1 MAGSSQQRSWG
12 KIVADKFATSA
23 SYTVSGATVVGGAL
37 SLSDIALFVGIIGTL
52 ATLFLTWY
60 FKKRSHDREQ
70 ELHRLDLEIR
80 QAQLQKLKKGGECDA

>member
-1 MAGSSQQRSWG
+1 LE
-12 KIVADKFATSA
+12 KTVADKFATSA

-60 FKKRSHDREQ
+60 FKKRSDEREQ
-70 ELHRLDLEIR
+70 SKHLIEMAKLQAELE
-80 QAQLQKLKKGGECDA
+80 KLVEND

>member
-1 MAGSSQQRSWG
+1 MAE
-12 KIVADKFATSA
+12 KFATSA

-60 FKKRSHDREQ
+60 FKKRSDEREQ
-70 ELHRLDLEIR
+70 IRHEIE
-80 QAQLQKLKKGGECDA
+80 LKKLDAEIKRIAQEASR

>member
-1 MAGSSQQRSWG
+1 
-12 KIVADKFATSA
+12 VADKFATSA

-60 FKKRSHDREQ
+60 FKKRSDEREQ
-70 ELHRLDLEIR
+70 SKHLIEMAKLQAELE
-80 QAQLQKLKKGGECDA
+80 KLVEND

>member
-1 MAGSSQQRSWG
+1 M
-12 KIVADKFATSA
+12 ADKFATSA

-60 FKKRSHDREQ
+60 FKKRSDEREQ
-70 ELHRLDLEIR
+70 SKHLIEMAKLQAELE
-80 QAQLQKLKKGGECDA
+80 KLVEND